1 MHIPDG
7 FLDAKTV
14 LVTAGLSAVGLGT
27 ALRQARLHMP
37 RRSVPMMGLAAA
49 FVFVAQMLNFPV
61 AAGTSGHLV
70 GAALVAVLLGP
81 AAAVIVISAVLIVQC
96 LLFADGGLSALGA
109 NIFNMALVGS
119 VAGYAIYAVMH
130 KVFPSP
136 RGRLAAVAFSSWCAT
151 VLAAVCC
158 AGELAWSGTVPWAA
172 VLPAMTGVH
181 MLIGLGEAVITAMV
195 IAALD
200 RIGFAE
206 LPTGLAARPGGF
218 LVYGLLLALG
228 LALFVAPFASPWPDG
243 LEKVA
248 FMLGFAHK
256 AASHSTAVAWAGGL
270 STAAAF
276 VCSWGLAGW
285 LVPAQRAEGKR

>member
-70 GAALVAVLLGP
+70 GAVLVAVLLGP

-109 NIFNMALVGS
+109 NIFNMALAGS
-119 VAGYAIYAVMH
+119 VSGYAVYAALRR
-130 KVFPSP
+130 VFPGP
-136 RGRLAAVAFSSWCAT
+136 RGRLAAVAFASWCAT

-158 AGELAWSGTVPWAA
+158 AGELAWSGTAPWAA
-172 VLPAMTGVH
+172 VMPAMTGVH
-181 MLIGLGEAVITAMV
+181 MLIGLGEAVITTMV
-195 IAALD
+195 VAALD
-200 RIGFAE
+200 RAGFADGQA
-206 LPTGLAARPGGF
+206 GLSAGRGGL
-218 LVYGLLLALG
+218 LVYGVLVALG
-228 LALFVAPFASPWPDG
+228 LALFVRPFASPWPDG
-243 LEKVA
+243 LEK
-248 FMLGFAHK
+248 
-256 AASHSTAVAWAGGL
+256 
-270 STAAAF
+270 TAAAL
-276 VCSWGLAGW
+276 GLG
-285 LVPAQRAEGKR
+285 PR